1 MRKILLATAAGF
13 AALVANGATPA
24 PAYAQAAQ
32 VTGQTPQPGLSL
44 TVSGR
49 FRFHGAWVDQSGD
62 SANVATLNHQD
73 GDKLAKYDF
82 NTYGRLRFDLS
93 GRNEAGLIYG
103 GRLEARMAATG
114 GGSPTMFFRR
124 VTGFVG
130 TPTLGQLRFG
140 SGNVMAVEQMHV
152 GHIMG
157 SIATGLLD
165 GDASDFFYTGGGF
178 LAANNFW
185 YSSSV
190 VNRST
195 AIGYYSPQFAGFDIG
210 LSFAPSE
217 KGFLGDCGD
226 AAMRNCD
233 RIERV
238 GGGGTNANQV
248 RNIVDAMLRYRG
260 TFGGV
265 GVAASFGG
273 RMASTAD
280 ATNGATAFK
289 NPWGLIGGAEV
300 TFAGFTVGG
309 LMHGGRYQRSFA
321 PLQDTAAGGT
331 KDSAFGWQIGARYTF
346 GAFTV
351 GAAYHELKT
360 EGDQGNPADLRERGF
375 GLGGSYS
382 LGPGLALF
390 AEYLYSRVRES
401 GRDFFNYQVGTQ
413 DKMTANV
420 VLVGVGI
427 GF

>member
-32 VTGQTPQPGLSL
+32 ATGQTPQPGLTL
-44 TVSGR
+44 TTSGR
-49 FRFHGAWVDQSGD
+49 FRFHGAYIDQDGD
-62 SANVATLNHQD
+62 SANVSVGGGNAA
-73 GDKLAKYDF
+73 GDKLSKYDF

-93 GRNEAGLIYG
+93 GRNESGLIYG
-103 GRLEARMAATG
+103 GRLEARMNAGG
-114 GGSPTMFFRR
+114 GGSSATLFFRR
-124 VTGFVG
+124 ITGFIG

-157 SIATGLLD
+157 TIGTGLLD
-165 GDASDFFYTGGGF
+165 GDAGDFVYTGGGF
-178 LAANNFW
+178 LSANNFW
-185 YSSSV
+185 YSSST

-195 AIGYYSPQFAGFDIG
+195 AIGYYSPQFAGFDLG

-217 KGFLGDCGD
+217 KAFLGDCGS
-226 AAMRNCD
+226 ALMRDCD

-238 GGGGTNANQV
+238 GSGSANQV
-248 RNIVDAMLRYRG
+248 RNIIDGMVRYRG

-265 GVAASFGG
+265 GLAASLGG

-280 ATNGATAFK
+280 ATGGATAFK
-289 NPWGLIGGAEV
+289 NPWGVIGGAEV

-309 LMHGGRYQRSFA
+309 LLHTGKYGRSFTA
-321 PLQDTAAGGT
+321 LQDTATAGT
-331 KDSAFGWQIGARYTF
+331 KDSALGWQLGARYTF

-351 GAAYHELKT
+351 GAAYHQLKT
-360 EGDQGNPADLRERGF
+360 EGSQTNPADLKELGF
-375 GLGGSYS
+375 GFGGSYA

-390 AEYLYSRVRES
+390 AEYLYSEVKES
-401 GRDFFNYQVGTQ
+401 GRDFFNYQTGVQ
-413 DKMTANV
+413 DKMTGNA